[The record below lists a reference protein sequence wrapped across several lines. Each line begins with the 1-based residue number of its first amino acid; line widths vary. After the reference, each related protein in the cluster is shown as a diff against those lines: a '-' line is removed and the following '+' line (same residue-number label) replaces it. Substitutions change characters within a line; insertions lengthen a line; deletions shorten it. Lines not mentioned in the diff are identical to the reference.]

1 MPAWKGA
8 RPGGGPSAGRVYTFF
23 LQLQAFG
30 GTSTRPGPAGP
41 AIARVGGNSG
51 ARSALDGGGGSRVTD
66 SNPSSTR
73 APLGRVFALAGP
85 EWRRLAAGSV
95 FLVTGS
101 AAGLAY
107 PQAIRVVIDG
117 ALAHGLASVDRAAL
131 ALVAIFAVQ
140 SVAVATRYVLFT
152 VAGERIVTRLRAD
165 LYQRLVEQEVAFFDA
180 RRTGELVNR
189 LASDTTVL
197 QNTVSVNLSMAL
209 RNLLLVVGGL
219 ALLVITSPRLTLV
232 MLAIVPAVALGAVV
246 VGRRISRLSRQVQDA
261 LARAGEVAEETLSG
275 IRTVRA
281 FAREAAEGER
291 YAAATWDAF
300 GLARRRVR
308 AVALFL
314 GVASL
319 AGYGA
324 VALVLWSGGRM
335 VVAGTMSVGEL
346 TSFILYT
353 LIVAFSLSALGD
365 LWSDFMRAGG
375 ASARVFELL
384 DRRPEIPVR
393 GGRVPERVTGRLVLE
408 GVDFS
413 YPSRPDVPVLV
424 GLELEVEP
432 GELVALVGP
441 SGAGKSTV
449 ASLVLRLYDPTG
461 GRVTLDGADLRELD
475 PSWLRDQIG
484 VVAQEP
490 ILFSTSIAENIRYG
504 RPRATAEEVEAAARA
519 ANAHDFIA
527 ALPDGYATEVGE
539 RGVRLSGGQRQR
551 VAIARALLKDPR
563 ILLLDEATSALD
575 AESEAL
581 VREALARLLAGR
593 TALVIAHRLSTVRD
607 ATRVVVLDDGRVAET
622 GTHRELMERAGV
634 YRRLVDR
641 QLLAAS

>member
-1 MPAWKGA
+1 MPAAAGALTPGEARQMADEDSTKG
-8 RPGGGPSAGRVYTFF
+8 RFPVRRLV
-23 LQLQAFG
+23 
-30 GTSTRPGPAGP
+30 
-41 AIARVGGNSG
+41 
-51 ARSALDGGGGSRVTD
+51 
-66 SNPSSTR
+66 
-73 APLGRVFALAGP
+73 ALARP
-85 EWRRLAAGSV
+85 EWRRLALGSV
-95 FLVTGS
+95 FLIAGS

-117 ALAHGLASVDRAAL
+117 ALAHGIESVDRAAL
-131 ALVAIFAVQ
+131 VLVAIFAVQ
-140 SVAVATRYVLFT
+140 SLAVATRYVLFT
-152 VAGERIVTRLRAD
+152 VAGERIVTRLRAE
-165 LYQRLVEQEVAFFDA
+165 LYRRLVAQEVAFFDA

-197 QNTVSVNLSMAL
+197 QNTVSVNLSMGL
-209 RNLLLVVGGL
+209 RNLLMVAGGL
-219 ALLVITSPRLTLV
+219 ALLVVSSPRLTVV

-246 VGRRISRLSRQVQDA
+246 VGRRIARLSRRVQDA

-291 YAAATWDAF
+291 YAGAVWQAF
-300 GLARRRVR
+300 ELARRRVR
-308 AVALFL
+308 AVAVFL
-314 GVASL
+314 GAASL

-324 VALVLWSGGRM
+324 VALVLWFGGRL
-335 VVAGTMSVGEL
+335 VVAGSMTVGEL

-384 DRRPEIPVR
+384 EREPLIPVE
-393 GGRVPERVTGRLVLE
+393 GGRRLDRVEGRL
-408 GVDFS
+408 DFEAVGFA
-413 YPSRPDVPVLV
+413 YPSRPDVPVLAA
-424 GLELEVEP
+424 LDLTLRP

-449 ASLVLRLYDPTG
+449 ASLVLRLYDPTTG
-461 GRVTLDGADLRELD
+461 AIRLDGVDLRELD
-475 PSWLRDQIG
+475 PSWLREQVG
-484 VVAQEP
+484 VVSQEP

-504 RPRATAEEVEAAARA
+504 RPAATDAELEAAARA
-519 ANAHDFIA
+519 AHAHDFVT
-527 ALPDGYATEVGE
+527 ALPEGYQTEVGE

-551 VAIARALLKDPR
+551 VAIARALLKDPK

-581 VREALARLLAGR
+581 VRDALARLLAGR

-607 ATRVVVLDDGRVAET
+607 ATRVVVLDAGRVAET
-622 GTHRELMERAGV
+622 GSHEELMSRAGL